1 MSGNVKTTKVSAAE
15 VPDTSS
21 LQEESVILTKKDI
34 YTDLL
39 LRGYEY
45 GEYYNVISELS
56 SSCSNGTITWNENWS
71 LLLEGLFQVLIFN
84 SDSKNILMP
93 YTIQRIVINTKQ
105 FTKEMNKSSKFFLCI
120 VHFYSYRICLMYY

>member
-1 MSGNVKTTKVSAAE
+1 MSGNIKTTKVPATE
-15 VPDTSS
+15 VPDISS
-21 LQEESVILTKKDI
+21 LKEESVILTKEDI

-45 GEYYNVISELS
+45 GEYYNVISGLS

-93 YTIQRIVINTKQ
+93 YTIQKIVINTKQ
-105 FTKEMNKSSKFFLCI
+105 FTKEMNKSSKLFLYI
-120 VHFYSYRICLMYY
+120 VHFYSYRISLMHY